1 MATLDLTKDN
11 FEAVVTKD
19 GMVLVDFW
27 APRCGRELRLVS
39 RRPVCGSGE
48 AGAAVGSSKRSA

>member
-11 FEAVVTKD
+11 FEEVVTKN

-27 APRCGRELRLVS
+27 APWCGREPRLVS

-48 AGAAVGSSKRSA
+48 AGAAVGSLERSA